1 MAREK
6 AAKRKGKAYLTKRA
20 LVRATRKGTRSVA
33 SEAMNI
39 KGYIIKAENG
49 WVVKVHHTGQHERL
63 SRLNRSSQLILD

>member
-6 AAKRKGKAYLTKRA
+6 EGKKKRKAYLTKRA

-39 KGYIIKAENG
+39 KGYIVKAEKG
-49 WVVKVHHTGQHERL
+49 WVIKVHHTGEQERL
-63 SRLNRSSQLILD
+63 SRLNRSSQVVLD